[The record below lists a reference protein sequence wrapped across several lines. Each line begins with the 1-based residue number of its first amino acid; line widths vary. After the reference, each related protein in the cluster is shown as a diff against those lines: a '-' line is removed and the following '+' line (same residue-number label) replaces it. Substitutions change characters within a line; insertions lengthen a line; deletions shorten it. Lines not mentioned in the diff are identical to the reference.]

1 MIGIDRLTVKYHGEI
16 VGVISL
22 TPDDKRLAFEYD
34 PRWLAEGFSI
44 SPLEL
49 PLKAGLF
56 LAKPTPLYGN
66 FGIFEDSLPDGY
78 GRYLLHKALMRE
90 GIDDRNLTA
99 IERLSIVG
107 NSGMGALTYEPTNE
121 ARVVPNLFE
130 QYRARRR
137 KTEGQPETILK
148 KEEEITDFDLL
159 QEKALEVLQE
169 QQDTDAGLLL
179 YNSGN
184 SGGCRPKA
192 VFSDTEGHWLV
203 KFRHTYDPQD
213 MGLQEYH
220 YNEIARKCG
229 IDVPDFKLTNG
240 KYFTTKRFDLT
251 VDGERIHTATA
262 GGLLCLSLSE
272 PVLDYSNLLA
282 LTGYI
287 TQNSKYVEEMYR
299 RMVFN
304 YLTDNK
310 DDHCKNFSYLIRK
323 DSNGK
328 FIWHLAP
335 AYDLTL
341 CTEGY
346 NGQHA
351 TSVNSTGYPTLLD
364 FIAVGTKIKMSEK
377 RCKEIFDEVYQ
388 NCDDLLFNDI
398 TKK

>member
-1 MIGIDRLTVKYHGEI
+1 MNSIDRLTVKYHGEV

-34 PRWLAEGFSI
+34 PRWLAEGFCI

-49 PLKAGLF
+49 PLKTGLF

-137 KTEGQPETILK
+137 KTEGQPETIISTG
-148 KEEEITDFDLL
+148 EEITDFDLL
-159 QEKALEVLQE
+159 QEKALEVLKE

-192 VFSDTEGHWLV
+192 VFSDAEGHWLV
-203 KFRHTYDPQD
+203 KFRHTYDPKD

-251 VDGERIHTATA
+251 ANGERIHTATA

-272 PVLDYSNLLA
+272 PVLDYSNLFA

-287 TQNSKYVEEMYR
+287 TQNPKYVEEMYR

-310 DDHCKNFSYLIRK
+310 DDHCKNFSYLVRK

-351 TSVNSTGYPTLLD
+351 TSVNSTGYPTLQD

-377 RCKEIFDEVYQ
+377 RCREIFDEVYQ
-388 NCDDLLFNDI
+388 NCGDLLLNDI
-398 TKK
+398 LIK

>member
-34 PRWLAEGFSI
+34 SRWLAEGFSI

-78 GRYLLHKALMRE
+78 GRYLLHKALRRE

-251 VDGERIHTATA
+251 ADGERIHTATA

-287 TQNSKYVEEMYR
+287 TQNPKYVEEMYR

-351 TSVNSTGYPTLLD
+351 TSVNSTGYPTLQD
-364 FIAVGTKIKMSEK
+364 FIAIGTKIKMSEK